1 MGSKGFGLS
10 KTDALECERQDRH
23 AAPSL
28 SLRQRRLPE
37 RDRSERATQL
47 PLPLRIGPPPSLP
60 RSRDEALFRG
70 IRRIGDQVVFVEPT
84 GIDIAVPLDLP
95 RQGVPDGPRTLDL
108 APHAGRNL
116 ELLREG
122 LVQALGRQPGGDCL
136 FEKAPMEQQRIAA
149 TDDGEREHCSKTTTR
164 QEKIVEPVDVAVKT
178 IYSPLPS
185 RPKPHE
191 FHQRK
196 QEPT

>member
-1 MGSKGFGLS
+1 M
-10 KTDALECERQDRH
+10 
-23 AAPSL
+23 
-28 SLRQRRLPE
+28 
-37 RDRSERATQL
+37 
-47 PLPLRIGPPPSLP
+47 
-60 RSRDEALFRG
+60 
-70 IRRIGDQVVFVEPT
+70 
-84 GIDIAVPLDLP
+84 PLDLP
-95 RQGVPDGPRTLDL
+95 RKDVADGPRTLDL
-108 APHAGRNL
+108 APHAGRDL

-122 LVQALGRQPGGDCL
+122 LVEALGWQAGGDRL

-149 TDDGEREHCSKTTTR
+149 TDDGEREHCSKTTTTR
-164 QEKIVEPVDVAVKT
+164 QEKIVEPVDAAVKT

>member
-1 MGSKGFGLS
+1 MS
-10 KTDALECERQDRH
+10 
-23 AAPSL
+23 
-28 SLRQRRLPE
+28 E
-37 RDRSERATQL
+37 RDCSERATQL

-60 RSRDEALFRG
+60 RSSDEALLRR
-70 IRRIGDQVVFVEPT
+70 IRRIGDQVLSVEPT

-95 RQGVPDGPRTLDL
+95 RQDVADGPRTLDL
-108 APHAGRNL
+108 APHAGRDL
-116 ELLREG
+116 KLLREG
-122 LVQALGRQPGGDCL
+122 LVQPLGRQAGGDRL

-149 TDDGEREHCSKTTTR
+149 TEDGEREHCSKTTTTR
-164 QEKIVEPVDVAVKT
+164 QEKIVEPVDVTVKT

-185 RPKPHE
+185 RHEPHE